1 MPHSYLEVRHGVTS
15 ERVPISGEKLTLG
28 KDEANDICIAH
39 DPSISHLHMALERYG
54 ASWVV
59 RDLGSSNGTYLNGE
73 RILGEKQLRDGDEL
87 KIGSTSIIFKADSP
101 PPATATQKAQPAPE
115 LTRRE
120 KDVLI
125 ALCRPILSGS
135 MFTTPASIKQIA
147 EELVVTENAVK
158 QHLGRLYDKFKIFKE
173 EGPRIL
179 QLANEAI
186 GRGAVSLADLKP
198 H

>member
-1 MPHSYLEVRHGVTS
+1 MSHTYLEVRHGVTS
-15 ERVPISGEKLTLG
+15 ERIPVSGEKLTLG
-28 KDEANDICIAH
+28 KDEANDICIAN
-39 DPSISHLHMALERYG
+39 DPSVSHLHMVLERYG

-87 KIGSTSIIFKADSP
+87 KIGSTSITFKADSTSP
-101 PPATATQKAQPAPE
+101 TVTQKAQPAPE

-120 KDVLI
+120 KEILI
-125 ALCRPILSGS
+125 ALCRPVLSGS
-135 MFTTPASIKQIA
+135 MFTRPASIRQIA

-173 EGPRIL
+173 EGPRTL

-198 H
+198 R